1 MEEQYSLWITPS
13 GEVKDIL
20 QKIIN
25 KLSSS
30 YNGPIFEPHMTLL
43 GNIKTNKD
51 QMIENARKL
60 SSMLRQFSLSF
71 SEVSFSTTYFQ
82 SVFIRVRSTSSLMNA
97 NMKAKEIYKDENTVF
112 MPHISVL
119 YGDHSMEEREK
130 IAGSIA
136 VPELTFIAGS
146 LVVVP
151 SAKDIATWT
160 PIAEFKF

>member
-13 GEVKDIL
+13 GEVKEVL

-25 KLSSS
+25 RLSSS

-43 GNIKTNKD
+43 GNIKIHKD
-51 QMIENARKL
+51 QMIEKAKNL
-60 SSMLRQFSLSF
+60 STELTQFPLSF
-71 SEVSFSTTYFQ
+71 SEASFSTTYFQ
-82 SVFIRVRSTSSLMNA
+82 SVFIRVKSTASLMNA
-97 NMKAKEIYKDENTVF
+97 NMKAKEIYRQENTVF

-130 IAGSIA
+130 ITYGIIL
-136 VPELTFIAGS
+136 PTHTFMATS

-151 SAKDIATWT
+151 SATDIATWI